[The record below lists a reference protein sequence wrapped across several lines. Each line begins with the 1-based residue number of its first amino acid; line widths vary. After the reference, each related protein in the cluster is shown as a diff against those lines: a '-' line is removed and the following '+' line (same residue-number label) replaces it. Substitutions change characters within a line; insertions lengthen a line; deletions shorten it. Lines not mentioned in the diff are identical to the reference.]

1 MNDVV
6 ENFLE
11 HFGKKGQKWGVVRAT
26 PKSKGQTLK
35 EKTKSKGTSLND
47 RANSKGTSLTDRAN
61 SQKNNTLKNKI
72 KASRVKPGDKV
83 YLKDKEV
90 KALIK
95 KELNVR
101 PGNKGLTR
109 SGKPKGIRL
118 KTKIKNSRDLP
129 LLNEI
134 KNQQSGTLRKKVK
147 KAEKKLRKNKYST
160 IKISEPTVIS
170 GRKFVADFEFKLN
183 SRTGE
188 IGQTSMDNKG
198 EEFLEH
204 FGRKG
209 QKWGVRKSR
218 STGSGGSKAAAP
230 KKAPKKAP
238 KTAPKTTPKK
248 PGKYAKA
255 DKLSNKQ
262 LKESVDRMRLEKDY
276 SALVAEKKSQSTGRR
291 LLGKTLKVTEDIAFN
306 TLDTQGKRIANE
318 LIGDQLD
325 KSLGIQSSRVKTAI
339 ETVKG
344 EKIKA
349 KGAAAARDLLKEQN
363 KPRSFIPPTGNTR
376 KPSKNARRFKP

>member
-11 HFGKKGQKWGVVRAT
+11 HFGRKGQKWGVVTAT
-26 PKSKGQTLK
+26 PKRKGQTLK
-35 EKTKSKGTSLND
+35 EKT
-47 RANSKGTSLTDRAN
+47 NSKGTSLTDRAN

-170 GRKFVADFEFKLN
+170 GRKFVTDFEFKLN

-209 QKWGVRKSR
+209 QKWGVRTASATDSGS
-218 STGSGGSKAAAP
+218 STSPKAGAP
-230 KKAPKKAP
+230 KASAPKASAP
-238 KTAPKTTPKK
+238 KAGAPKAKK

-291 LLGKTLKVTEDIAFN
+291 LLGKTLKTTEDIAFN
-306 TLDTQGKRIANE
+306 TLDTQGKRLANE
-318 LIGDQLD
+318 LIGNQLD
-325 KSLGIQSSRVKTAI
+325 KSLGIESSRVKTAK

-349 KGAAAARDLLKEQN
+349 KGAALARDLLKEQN
-363 KPRSFIPPTGNTR
+363 KPRSFIPPAGNTR